1 MSEQNTPRPNVLV
14 MPLGHDVQAC
24 VEEEEYLPALQG
36 VHDVAPAEA
45 SVLVTLPAAQTTHE
59 PLEA

>member
-1 MSEQNTPRPNVLV
+1 VPAA
-14 MPLGHDVQAC
+14 HDWQAC

-45 SVLVTLPAAQTTHE
+45 SVSLTLPAAQVAQATCE
-59 PLEA
+59 EEE